1 MGVRTRPGIK
11 HDHGHN
17 QQREALAE
25 QHRDGTGPVPSGGRT
40 VLGLRQR
47 HRPFPRD
54 GTGHGLAPL
63 PGWMLAFG
71 QGQGLLFPPG
81 CRILGPLRLT
91 QPRCPGTVCPWCGG
105 HAGLWCSAPW
115 EHPKLWLFLFF
126 LLFCSKLTPPGA
138 LEKARL
144 CTGGCCPASPS
155 AQGSEQRC
163 CSGEGT
169 VGRSQTSVPLPS
181 QIPLLEP
188 AIWGTGPHATLLSH
202 PMGHRWGSREEGQ
215 RTGTAQCL
223 VNT

>member
-126 LLFCSKLTPPGA
+126 CFFAANLPLQVLWRKQDC
-138 LEKARL
+138 
-144 CTGGCCPASPS
+144 
-155 AQGSEQRC
+155 AQGAAALPAPLHRGQSR
-163 CSGEGT
+163 GAALGK
-169 VGRSQTSVPLPS
+169 GLWAGARPRSPCPVKSPCWSQQFGVLDPMPPS
-181 QIPLLEP
+181 
-188 AIWGTGPHATLLSH
+188 
-202 PMGHRWGSREEGQ
+202 
-215 RTGTAQCL
+215 
-223 VNT
+223 

>member
-1 MGVRTRPGIK
+1 M
-11 HDHGHN
+11 D
-17 QQREALAE
+17 
-25 QHRDGTGPVPSGGRT
+25 
-40 VLGLRQR
+40 
-47 HRPFPRD
+47 
-54 GTGHGLAPL
+54 
-63 PGWMLAFG
+63 
-71 QGQGLLFPPG
+71 
-81 CRILGPLRLT
+81 
-91 QPRCPGTVCPWCGG
+91 
-105 HAGLWCSAPW
+105 AGLWPGPGAAVSSRMQDSGTPQAHPAPVPW
-115 EHPKLWLFLFF
+115 DCVPLVRWPCRVVVLSPMGAPKIMAFSLF

-223 VNT
+223 CEHVVAWDGVAGDGWGKTRILQNEDKVELSSSACGGHGPHVCWHPRGRCCGLVWLLRLGHTVAWPLR